1 MPSMLMHL
9 LLAVL
14 LGCVGPSWAAS
25 TPQDNA
31 IVLDAAKPSFQITGA
46 IQSWI
51 STGAEA
57 TISTVAANP
66 SLFTT
71 RAASARHPIAAFDTL
86 WIKLRLVRPAG
97 SPATWTLN
105 IPQPF
110 VDAVSLYQRDASG
123 SWTVQTAG
131 DTLPQ
136 SQWHI
141 RGLYPEFVLTLP
153 SGTPQEVYLQVRNFK
168 DLSVPIRLVSAQ
180 VREVER
186 LREMMGMGMMLGALL
201 SMALLSVIRYL
212 EHHNPIDGWA
222 ASYSVLI
229 TLTVAQVGGGLNA
242 FLWAFLPEFGNYASS
257 VLPVVAVGCAL
268 IFIQTLS
275 ARSSHLPAYHAVL
288 SSVGWGCVVSVLT
301 YAVLDRF
308 VAEWICNIVILM
320 ALCIGMAATVVSWR
334 GGSPIGRWLIA
345 AMLPQFLGAMYLFAE
360 ALGLVPPFWEMR
372 YITSVAVAVS
382 VPALIYAL
390 SQITHDRKE
399 LVMRERHLP
408 TQDALTGLLI
418 PEVFQT
424 HLNEAV
430 QRAIDSREPMGLVLV
445 RVVNHEFIRDTYG
458 DATAEHCLLR
468 AVIKLQRVL
477 RDVDPAGRIDTADFA
492 LLLKGVSNRQA
503 LTERMV
509 TLIASGL
516 IPLPNLVP
524 EVTLQFQASCVLLQ
538 ENPVPADRVL
548 GDLQGLLSGMSPR
561 TRRPIRFLEA
571 LPTEA
576 SVASDDELT
585 QAGIPL

>member
-1 MPSMLMHL
+1 MPSTLMHL
-9 LLAVL
+9 VLAVL
-14 LGCVGPSWAAS
+14 LCWMGPTWAAS

-31 IVLDAAKPSFQITGA
+31 VVLDAGTPSFQIKGD

-57 TISTVAANP
+57 TISTVAADP
-66 SLFTT
+66 ARFTNH
-71 RAASARHPIAAFDTL
+71 AASIRHPIAAFDTL
-86 WIKLRLVRPAG
+86 WIKLRLVRPIG
-97 SPATWTLN
+97 SPAAWTLN

-110 VDAVSLYQRDASG
+110 LDAVSLYQPGAEG
-123 SWTVQTAG
+123 GWTVQNAG

-136 SQWHI
+136 SQWHT

-153 SGTPQEVYLQVRNFK
+153 SDAPQDVYLQVRNFK
-168 DLSVPIRLVSAQ
+168 ELSVPIRLASAS

-186 LREMMGMGMMLGALL
+186 LREMMGMGLMLGALL

-212 EHHNPIDGWA
+212 EHHNHIDGWA
-222 ASYSVLI
+222 AFYSLLI
-229 TLTVAQVGGGLNA
+229 SLTVAQLGGVLNA
-242 FLWAFLPEFGNYASS
+242 FLWAALPEFGNYASS
-257 VLPVVAVGCAL
+257 VLPVVAVGSAL
-268 IFIQTLS
+268 IFIYTLS
-275 ARSSHLPAYHAVL
+275 ARSSHLPTYHAVL
-288 SSVGWGCVVSVLT
+288 SSVGWGCVASVLT
-301 YAVLDRF
+301 YAVFDRF
-308 VAEWICNIVILM
+308 VAEWICNVVILV
-320 ALCIGMAATVVSWR
+320 ALCIGMVATVVSWR
-334 GGSPIGRWLIA
+334 DGSLVGRWLIA
-345 AMLPQFLGAMYLFAE
+345 AMLPQFLGVMYLFAE

-399 LVMRERHLP
+399 LVTRARHLP

-418 PEVFQT
+418 PDVFQT

-445 RVVNHEFIRDTYG
+445 RVVNHEFIRQTYG

-477 RDVDPAGRIDTADFA
+477 RDVDPAGRIGTADFA
-492 LLLKGVSNRQA
+492 LLLKGISNRQA

-516 IPLPNLVP
+516 IPLPDLVP
-524 EVTLQFQASCVLLQ
+524 EVTLQFQATCVLLQ

-548 GDLQGLLSGMSPR
+548 NDLRDMLSGMSPR

-576 SVASDDELT
+576 SVVNDDELT

>member
-1 MPSMLMHL
+1 MPSVLMHL

-14 LGCVGPSWAAS
+14 LCWMGPTWAAS

-31 IVLDAAKPSFQITGA
+31 VVLDAGTPSFQIKGE

-51 STGAEA
+51 STGSEA
-57 TISTVAANP
+57 TISTVAADP
-66 SLFTT
+66 ARFSA
-71 RAASARHPIAAFDTL
+71 RAALARHPIAAFDTL
-86 WIKLRLVRPAG
+86 WIKLRLVRPIG
-97 SPATWTLN
+97 SPASWTLN
-105 IPQPF
+105 IPLPF
-110 VDAVSLYQRDASG
+110 LDAVSLYQPEAHG
-123 SWTVQTAG
+123 GWTVQTAG

-136 SQWHI
+136 SQWHT

-153 SGTPQEVYLQVRNFK
+153 NDTPQDVYLQVRNFK
-168 DLSVPIRLVSAQ
+168 DLSVPIRLASAS

-186 LREMMGMGMMLGALL
+186 LREMMGMGLMLGALL

-222 ASYSVLI
+222 ASYSLLI
-229 TLTVAQVGGGLNA
+229 TLTVAQVGGVLNA
-242 FLWAFLPEFGNYASS
+242 FLWTSLPEFGNYASS

-268 IFIQTLS
+268 IFIHTLS
-275 ARSSHLPAYHAVL
+275 ARSSHLPTYHAIL
-288 SSVGWGCVVSVLT
+288 SSVGWGCVVSVMT
-301 YAVLDRF
+301 YAVLDRY
-308 VAEWICNIVILM
+308 VAEWICNVVILL
-320 ALCIGMAATVVSWR
+320 ALCIGMVATVVSWS
-334 GGSPIGRWLIA
+334 GGPLVGRWLIA
-345 AMLPQFLGAMYLFAE
+345 AMLPQFLGVMYLFAE

-382 VPALIYAL
+382 VPALVYAL

-399 LVMRERHLP
+399 LVTRERHLP

-418 PEVFQT
+418 PDVFQT

-430 QRAIDSREPMGLVLV
+430 QRAIDSREPMGLVVV
-445 RVVNHEFIRDTYG
+445 RVVNHEFIRQTYG

-477 RDVDPAGRIDTADFA
+477 RDVDPAGRVETADFA
-492 LLLKGVSNRQA
+492 MLLKGVSNRQA

-516 IPLPNLVP
+516 IPLPDLVP
-524 EVTLQFQASCVLLQ
+524 EVTLQFQATCVLLQ

-548 GDLQGLLSGMSPR
+548 GDLQGMLSGMSPR

-576 SVASDDELT
+576 SVVSEDDLT
-585 QAGIPL
+585 QAGVPL

>member
-1 MPSMLMHL
+1 M
-9 LLAVL
+9 
-14 LGCVGPSWAAS
+14 
-25 TPQDNA
+25 
-31 IVLDAAKPSFQITGA
+31 
-46 IQSWI
+46 
-51 STGAEA
+51 
-57 TISTVAANP
+57 
-66 SLFTT
+66 
-71 RAASARHPIAAFDTL
+71 
-86 WIKLRLVRPAG
+86 
-97 SPATWTLN
+97 
-105 IPQPF
+105 
-110 VDAVSLYQRDASG
+110 
-123 SWTVQTAG
+123 
-131 DTLPQ
+131 
-136 SQWHI
+136 
-141 RGLYPEFVLTLP
+141 
-153 SGTPQEVYLQVRNFK
+153 
-168 DLSVPIRLVSAQ
+168 
-180 VREVER
+180 
-186 LREMMGMGMMLGALL
+186 
-201 SMALLSVIRYL
+201 
-212 EHHNPIDGWA
+212 
-222 ASYSVLI
+222 
-229 TLTVAQVGGGLNA
+229 LNA
-242 FLWAFLPEFGNYASS
+242 FLWAPLPEFGNYASS

-268 IFIQTLS
+268 IFIHTLS
-275 ARSSHLPAYHAVL
+275 TRTSHLPAYHAVL
-288 SSVGWGCVVSVLT
+288 SSVGWACIASVLT
-301 YAVLDRF
+301 YAVMDRF
-308 VAEWICNIVILM
+308 VAEWICNIVILV
-320 ALCIGMAATVVSWR
+320 ALCIGMGATVVSWR
-334 GGSPIGRWLIA
+334 SRSPIGRWLIA

-360 ALGLVPPFWEMR
+360 ALSLVPPFWEMR

-399 LVMRERHLP
+399 LVTRERHLP

-492 LLLKGVSNRQA
+492 LLLKGMSSRQA

-524 EVTLQFQASCVLLQ
+524 EVTLQFQVSCVLLQ

-548 GDLQGLLSGMSPR
+548 GDLQGLLAGMSPR

-576 SVASDDELT
+576 SEVSDEDLT
-585 QAGIPL
+585 QAGVPL